1 MPEDPAGRARVR
13 AIALAVACE
22 IHPLNN
28 LRVRKHLA
36 DSMGLDAAAVV
47 AWQHHWMT
55 VGFSGVEALLSGN
68 AATGRFCHGDTPG
81 MADVFLVP
89 QVRNARFVD
98 FDLSP
103 YPQLLRIDETCSE
116 MAAFHA
122 AAPENQPDAP
132 PE

>member
-1 MPEDPAGRARVR
+1 
-13 AIALAVACE
+13 
-22 IHPLNN
+22 
-28 LRVRKHLA
+28 
-36 DSMGLDAAAVV
+36 MGLDAAAVV